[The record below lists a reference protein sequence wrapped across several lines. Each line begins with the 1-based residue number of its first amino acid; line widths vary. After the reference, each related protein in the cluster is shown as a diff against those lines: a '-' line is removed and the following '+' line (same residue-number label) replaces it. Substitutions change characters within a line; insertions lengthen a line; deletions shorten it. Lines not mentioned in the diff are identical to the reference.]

1 MACLLFMRL
10 PWPKGLFA
18 CSATHSWP
26 LMAWMS
32 LWAFILYVLLPSWV
46 ESCLV
51 VGLSFFNPS
60 FNLFASRL
68 TLLPCYPIVLAMLL
82 FDLCLLGL
90 FWACCMLS
98 FCSILVAQY
107 YHWACTHA
115 ILGFT
120 SPFHR
125 FWAPLA
131 HFILL
136 GILGPSHFLGH
147 PWPISILYSHGLL
160 LSLLGFL
167 GLSHHILY
175 FRGL

>member
-1 MACLLFMRL
+1 
-10 PWPKGLFA
+10 
-18 CSATHSWP
+18 
-26 LMAWMS
+26 MS
-32 LWAFILYVLLPSWV
+32 HWVFILYILLLSWGGF
-46 ESCLV
+46 CLV
-51 VGLSFFNPS
+51 VSLPFFNPS
-60 FNLFASRL
+60 LNLFAGWL

-90 FWACCMLS
+90 FWACCMFSL
-98 FCSILVAQY
+98 CSILVAQY

-120 SPFHR
+120 IPFHR
-125 FWAPLA
+125 FRAPLA

-160 LSLLGFL
+160 LSLLGFP